1 MMFHF
6 NQSCRGFGSEI
17 FVTLALNKKRLSY
30 VGRAD
35 EQLSADVDGGAG
47 RRAYGSDYVGGC
59 LPEGKATKQQKMK
72 DLVSEIRSIIESA
85 RTNAVRS
92 VDFCR
97 VQMYWQI
104 GRRIVEE
111 EQGGSARA
119 EYGKGLIKTLA
130 QEIEPEYGSGFGQR
144 QLERARQF
152 YIEFPIASTLRTQFN
167 WSQYKLLIAIS
178 DKDKREYYE
187 LEAASNCWT
196 ARQMQR
202 QINSMLYERLL
213 LSNDKESVL
222 AMARKERAPEA
233 PQEIVKDP
241 MVLEFLG
248 LEKKAH
254 YYESDLETELIN
266 HLQEFILELGNG
278 FTFVARQKR
287 ILLEDDEFFI
297 DLVFYNRL
305 ARRFVIFELKTGEVT
320 HQDLGQL
327 QMYVNYYDRTEKLP
341 EENPTI
347 GILLCTAKNDT
358 LVKMTLP
365 SDNNTI
371 VASKYQLYLPTE
383 QQLIAEVERVKKE
396 WEETR

>member
-1 MMFHF
+1 
-6 NQSCRGFGSEI
+6 
-17 FVTLALNKKRLSY
+17 
-30 VGRAD
+30 
-35 EQLSADVDGGAG
+35 
-47 RRAYGSDYVGGC
+47 
-59 LPEGKATKQQKMK
+59 MK
-72 DLVSEIRSIIESA
+72 NLVSEIRFIIESA

-111 EQGGSARA
+111 EQGGQARA
-119 EYGKGLIKTLA
+119 EYGKSLIKNLA
-130 QEIEPEYGSGFGQR
+130 KELEPEFGSGFGKR
-144 QLERARQF
+144 QLDYSKKF
-152 YIEFPIASTLRTQFN
+152 YLEFPIVHTLYAQLN
-167 WSQYKLLIAIS
+167 WSQYKWLLDIA
-178 DKDKREYYE
+178 DKDKREYYI
-187 LEAASNCWT
+187 LETINNCWT
-196 ARQMQR
+196 ARQMKR

-222 AMARKERAPEA
+222 AMARKEKEPEK

-287 ILLEDDEFFI
+287 IILEDDEFFI

-365 SDNNTI
+365 ADNNTI